1 MKKYKILFA
10 MVALLVSCNEEA
22 IIYDKINTE
31 YESIYTES
39 LPITNFKTVQEFPIR
54 PPNSKLYFGDI
65 KESENIFSLVQM
77 TLFSGYLPPTN
88 LMDILADSIS
98 VDSVVVYFFTQDSL
112 DVDDVDLSLYSVLA
126 EESDLFSSDSTNYYT
141 LDNYIDFEQNSVL
154 LNDISLSSIYPDS
167 LGYDTLKFIF
177 KDEKLQKLKDNFFD
191 TDNNTARTFLLKT
204 SDQLNELFSI
214 EGASSYAAP
223 KMRVW
228 YTAAIDESTALDT
241 FATFFSES
249 DVSIFNPLSVNNDDL
264 NFISINSG
272 SGLKSIIEFDFS
284 LIDSLA
290 RNELIKSSNLR
301 LSIQSSNL
309 TEDDNFF
316 VVASALNDSITE
328 WNYSTF
334 TENDSISNI
343 VIDSNFAISRK
354 INDGSV
360 EIPIQSFL
368 NGYKNGLFKNNQLM
382 IFSSSAN
389 SPFDKVLL
397 NPEPIE
403 LIYVKP

>member
-1 MKKYKILFA
+1 M
-10 MVALLVSCNEEA
+10 
-22 IIYDKINTE
+22 
-31 YESIYTES
+31 
-39 LPITNFKTVQEFPIR
+39 
-54 PPNSKLYFGDI
+54 
-65 KESENIFSLVQM
+65 
-77 TLFSGYLPPTN
+77 
-88 LMDILADSIS
+88 
-98 VDSVVVYFFTQDSL
+98 
-112 DVDDVDLSLYSVLA
+112 
-126 EESDLFSSDSTNYYT
+126 
-141 LDNYIDFEQNSVL
+141 
-154 LNDISLSSIYPDS
+154 
-167 LGYDTLKFIF
+167 
-177 KDEKLQKLKDNFFD
+177 
-191 TDNNTARTFLLKT
+191 
-204 SDQLNELFSI
+204 QL
-214 EGASSYAAP
+214 
-223 KMRVW
+223 
-228 YTAAIDESTALDT
+228 
-241 FATFFSES
+241 FFSES

-264 NFISINSG
+264 DFISINSG

-316 VVASALNDSITE
+316 VVASALNDSITD

-343 VIDSNFAISRK
+343 VIDSNFAISRR